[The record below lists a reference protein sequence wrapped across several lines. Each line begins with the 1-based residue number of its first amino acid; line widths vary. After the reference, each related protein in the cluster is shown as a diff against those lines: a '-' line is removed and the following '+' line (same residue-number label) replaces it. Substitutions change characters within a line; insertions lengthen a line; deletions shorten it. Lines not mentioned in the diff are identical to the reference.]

1 MLLCA
6 TFVVQADGLDGEYW
20 VLFLSHN
27 EKVAMVEGLTMGA
40 GVAGFFLSP
49 VCSKEVDQLR
59 YPAISFAGLVTEVDG
74 FYKTE
79 ANKPLP
85 ISIAVV
91 YVLKRFW
98 EDKDLDAFLTV
109 MRKTAKE
116 AK

>member
-1 MLLCA
+1 
-6 TFVVQADGLDGEYW
+6 
-20 VLFLSHN
+20 
-27 EKVAMVEGLTMGA
+27 
-40 GVAGFFLSP
+40 
-49 VCSKEVDQLR
+49 
-59 YPAISFAGLVTEVDG
+59 VDG

-91 YVLKRFW
+91 YVLKRFR